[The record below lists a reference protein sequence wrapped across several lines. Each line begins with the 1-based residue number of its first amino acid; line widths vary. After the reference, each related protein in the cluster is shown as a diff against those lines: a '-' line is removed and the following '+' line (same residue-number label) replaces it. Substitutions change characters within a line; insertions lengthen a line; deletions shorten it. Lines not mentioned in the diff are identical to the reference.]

1 MDGRSC
7 VIDGTLVAVRPAARM
22 EDTLQAFAIRAACF
36 IGEQDRS
43 FFEEFDGHDHDATHL
58 IATLGDEP
66 IGTVRLRWF
75 KSFATPDRLA
85 VVQRCRGRAV
95 GALLLERARA
105 VAESRGSRMLYVRAT
120 ALWAHYFERL
130 GWRRL
135 EETLGANATMALVRP
150 TDPTAV
156 QPGFDAIET
165 DDLFSQYAGDTIVT
179 SPAGS
184 RLQVPR

>member
-1 MDGRSC
+1 

-66 IGTVRLRWF
+66 VGTVRLRWF

-85 VVQRCRGRAV
+85 VVQRCRGHAV
-95 GALLLERARA
+95 GALLLEQARA

-120 ALWAHYFERL
+120 ASWAHYFERL

-135 EETLGANATMALVRP
+135 EETPGANATLALVH
-150 TDPTAV
+150 PTAPAAM
-156 QPGFDAIET
+156 QAGFDAIET
-165 DDLFSQYAGDTIVT
+165 DDFFAQYAGDTVVT
-179 SPAGS
+179 SPADPK
-184 RLQVPR
+184 LQVRR

>member
-7 VIDGTLVAVRPAARM
+7 VIDGTLVAVRATACM
-22 EDTLQAFAIRAACF
+22 EDTLQAFALRAACF

-58 IATLGDEP
+58 IATLGNEP

-85 VVQRCRGRAV
+85 VVQRCRGQSV

-120 ALWAHYFERL
+120 ASWAHYFERL

-135 EETLGANATMALVRP
+135 EETPGANATLALVRP
-150 TDPTAV
+150 TDSTAA
-156 QPGFDAIET
+156 QAGFDALET
-165 DDLFSQYAGDTIVT
+165 DDLFVQYAGDTVVT
-179 SPAGS
+179 SPAG
-184 RLQVPR
+184 PRFSVQR